1 MSDDQ
6 HPAGTRET
14 TVFLS
19 YSRTDQNKAR
29 AVIDVLERAGFSVWW
44 DGLLEGGERFANATE
59 TALERARAVVVLWSE
74 TSVNSHW
81 VHDESTRGR
90 DSGRLV
96 PLSLDG
102 SEPPLG
108 FGQFQCIDIS
118 KSRINANDPEIGKM
132 LRAVAALHDDDHEFS
147 GNGQSQNLPNLAR
160 RNLVLGGS
168 VLAISA
174 IGVTTWIADPF
185 SGTDAD
191 NGVAILPFENLSG
204 DPEQNYFSDGLTSE
218 IRTQLSR
225 NKMLQVVGQ
234 TSSDEFRGHKGGAE
248 EIADKLGVAFLLDGN
263 VQKVGNRVKITA
275 DLSDGRDGSSKW
287 SQSFE
292 RPLTD
297 IFEVQAEIAAAVATS
312 LAAVMDDGGGND
324 RTAQVGG
331 TNSIAA
337 FDAYLRGKEL
347 YEAAIDE
354 QSDRQALARFDEAL
368 AIDPQYATAAAA
380 RSRALAIIGNL
391 YADFEERVRL
401 YDEAVLAAR
410 KATEQVP
417 ELAAGHS
424 ALGFA
429 LASGKLDMTAAREPY
444 DRTYALGIGDADE
457 LSRYATFRSRLRD
470 YPAASEAI
478 LRASKL
484 DPLNSRAFR
493 ATGDIH
499 YFGRKYELAISAYR
513 RAIAL
518 NPAIGNYQSLL
529 GFAQL
534 QLGELDAAYESFSGK
549 MSNVRR
555 LPGYAIIAHKQNRR
569 SEAEAAL
576 AELQAEYGDKSHYQY
591 AQIYAQWGD
600 NVRSMAAL
608 NEAWR
613 LRDAGLTSLYADP
626 LLDPVRDEPDYVKLV
641 KTMGFI

>member
-1 MSDDQ
+1 
-6 HPAGTRET
+6 
-14 TVFLS
+14 
-19 YSRTDQNKAR
+19 
-29 AVIDVLERAGFSVWW
+29 
-44 DGLLEGGERFANATE
+44 EGGERFANATE

-81 VHDESTRGR
+81 VHDEATRGR

-118 KSRINANDPEIGKM
+118 RSRIDVNDAEIGKM
-132 LRAVAALHDDDHEFS
+132 LRAVAALHDDHEFF
-147 GNGQSQNLPNLAR
+147 GNGHSQKLPAVTR

-174 IGVTTWIADPF
+174 IGATTWIAGPF
-185 SGTDAD
+185 SGTDAAR
-191 NGVAILPFENLSG
+191 GVAILPFENLSG

-218 IRTQLSR
+218 IRIQLSR
-225 NKMLQVVGQ
+225 NKLLQVVGQ

-248 EIADKLGVAFLLDGN
+248 EIADKLGVAYLLDGN
-263 VQKVGNRVKITA
+263 VQKVGNRVKITT

-297 IFEVQAEIAAAVATS
+297 IFEVQSEIAAAVATS
-312 LAAVMDDGGGND
+312 LAAVMDDGEEND
-324 RTAQVGG
+324 RTAQLGG

-354 QSDRQALARFDEAL
+354 QSDREALARFDEAL

-380 RSRALAIIGNL
+380 RSRTLSIIGNL

-410 KATEQVP
+410 NATELVP

-429 LASGKLDMTAAREPY
+429 LASGKLDMKSAREPY

-470 YPAASEAI
+470 YPSASEAI

-493 ATGDIH
+493 ATGEIH
-499 YFGRKYELAISAYR
+499 YFGRQYELAISAYQ

-518 NPAIGNYQSLL
+518 NPDIGNYHSLL

-534 QLGELDAAYESFSGK
+534 QLGDLDAAYESFSNK
-549 MSNVRR
+549 MSKVRR
-555 LPGYAIIAHKQNRR
+555 LPGYAIIARKQNRA

-600 NVRSMAAL
+600 NDRSMAAL

-641 KTMGFI
+641 NTMGFI

>member
-1 MSDDQ
+1 MSDDD
-6 HPAGTRET
+6 HPGGAHET

-19 YSRTDQNKAR
+19 YSRTDIKKAR
-29 AVIDVLERAGFSVWW
+29 AVIAMLEQAGYSVWW
-44 DGLLEGGERFANATE
+44 DGLLEGGERFANTTE
-59 TALERARAVVVLWSE
+59 AALERARAVVVLWSE

-118 KSRINANDPEIGKM
+118 KSKMDASDTEIGKM
-132 LRAVAALHDDDHEFS
+132 LRAVAALHDASELPVQDDS
-147 GNGQSQNLPNLAR
+147 KAGPNQTR
-160 RNLVLGGS
+160 RNLIIGGS
-168 VLAISA
+168 ILAISA
-174 IGVTTWIADPF
+174 VGLTTWMAGPF
-185 SGTDAD
+185 SGAGPD
-191 NGVAILPFENLSG
+191 NGVAILPFQNLSG

-225 NKMLQVVGQ
+225 NTLLQVVGQ
-234 TSSDEFRGHKGGAE
+234 TSSDEFRDHQGRAE
-248 EIADKLGVAFLLDGN
+248 EIADKLGVTFLLDGN
-263 VQKVGNRVKITA
+263 VQKVGDRVKITA
-275 DLSDGRDGSSKW
+275 DLSDGRDGSSRW

-297 IFEVQAEIAAAVATS
+297 IFEVQSEIAAAVATS
-312 LAAVMDDGGGND
+312 LAAVMDDERGNA
-324 RTAQVGG
+324 RTEQVGG

-354 QSDRQALARFDEAL
+354 QSDREALARFDEAL
-368 AIDPQYATAAAA
+368 AIDPQYASAAAA

-410 KATEQVP
+410 KATELVP

-429 LASGKLDMTAAREPY
+429 LASGKLDMKSAREPFE
-444 DRTYALGIGDADE
+444 RTYALGVGDADQ
-457 LSRYATFRSRLRD
+457 LSRYATFKSRLRD
-470 YPAASEAI
+470 YSAASAAI
-478 LRASKL
+478 SRASKL

-499 YFGRKYELAISAYR
+499 YFGGKYELAISAYR

-518 NPAIGNYQSLL
+518 NPDIGNYHSLL

-534 QLGELDAAYESFSGK
+534 QLGELDAAYESFSNK
-549 MSNVRR
+549 MSSVRR
-555 LPGYAIIAHKQNRR
+555 LPGYAIIAHKKNNRP
-569 SEAEAAL
+569 EAEAAL
-576 AELQAEYGDKSHYQY
+576 ADLQAEYGDKSHYQY

-600 NVRSMAAL
+600 MARSLAAL
-608 NEAWR
+608 DAAWQ
-613 LRDAGLTSLYADP
+613 LRDAGLTALYADP
-626 LLDPVRDEPDYVKLV
+626 LLTPVREEPEYVKLV